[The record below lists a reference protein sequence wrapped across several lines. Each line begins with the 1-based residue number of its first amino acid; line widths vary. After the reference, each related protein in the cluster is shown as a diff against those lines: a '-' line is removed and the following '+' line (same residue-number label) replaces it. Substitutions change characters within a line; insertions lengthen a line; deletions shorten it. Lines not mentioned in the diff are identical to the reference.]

1 MLCKPWSCQN
11 RWEMEDGK
19 GCRLRG
25 MCWLLEEDESAPG
38 YFWKGAV
45 RLEPKKKCGSLIYSV
60 FFFVFFPF
68 LLDVFM
74 LKMQF
79 LDQST

>member
-25 MCWLLEEDESAPG
+25 MCWRLEEDESAPG

-45 RLEPKKKCGSLIYSV
+45 RLEPKKSGSVIYS
-60 FFFVFFPF
+60 FFFSLF

-79 LDQST
+79 LDQSI